1 MNFIEKI
8 SPLIQKYAPQYG
20 IRVCSPIIAQACL
33 ESAYGTSGLAKVHN
47 YFGLKYRAGRCPT
60 ACGTCY
66 KTGSEQRA
74 DGSYE
79 SSVMEWCKF
88 QNMESGVQGY
98 FDFINVARY
107 ANLKGVTDP
116 QEYLEKIKTDGY
128 ATSLKYVDNLM
139 AVIKKYDLT
148 KYDTI
153 GKVEEEKKGMK
164 ILLSVGHSILRT
176 GQCTS
181 ADGRPFGGVLE
192 YAYNKA
198 IVEDVAAYLHSV
210 GHTVDLLI
218 CPELRF
224 SKSSEEKSYK
234 LNYENAGNY
243 DLAAELH
250 LNASALHN
258 ARGCEVLYLSDAGKA
273 FARQIQTQ
281 LATVFK
287 DRGIQKRDNLYML
300 TKTKAPAVII
310 ESFFCDSSADCELA
324 EKTDVA
330 LLIAQ
335 GIHGGEIGARQDK
348 PVVTGMLYKVQA
360 GAFRRKENA
369 DRLVNELHGKG
380 IDAIVTTV
388 DMAGLIYRVQVGAYS
403 VKANAEAMQE
413 KMHNSGYNTCIV
425 AA

>member
-1 MNFIEKI
+1 MGFIETI
-8 SPLIQKYAPQYG
+8 APLIQKYAPQYG
-20 IRVCSPIIAQACL
+20 IKVCSPIIAQACL
-33 ESAYGTSGLAKVHN
+33 ESAYGTSGLAKVFN
-47 YFGLKYRAGRCPT
+47 YFGLKYRSGRCPT
-60 ACGTCY
+60 ACGVCY
-66 KTGSEQRA
+66 KTGSEQNG
-74 DGSYE
+74 DGSYT

-88 QNMESGVQGY
+88 PDADAGVQGY
-98 FDFINVARY
+98 FDFINMDRY

-116 QEYLEKIKTDGY
+116 REYLEKIKADGY

-148 KYDTI
+148 KYDVI
-153 GKVEEEKKGMK
+153 EQEKKKGMK

-181 ADGRPFGGVLE
+181 ADGRPFGGFLE

-198 IVEDVAAYLHSV
+198 IVEDVAEYLRSV

-234 LNYENAGNY
+234 LKYENAGNY
-243 DLAAELH
+243 DLVVELH
-250 LNASALHN
+250 LNASKLHN
-258 ARGCEVLYLSDAGKA
+258 IRGSEVQYHSDAGKV
-273 FARQIQTQ
+273 FADRIQAELTK
-281 LATVFK
+281 VFTDHK
-287 DRGIQKRDNLYML
+287 NDKRDNLYML
-300 TKTKAPAVII
+300 TKTKAPAVIV
-310 ESFFCDSSADCELA
+310 ESFFCDNAADCELA

-335 GIHGGEIGARQDK
+335 GIHGGEITAKQDK
-348 PVVTGMLYKVQA
+348 PVATGILYKVQA

-369 DRLVNELHGKG
+369 NRLLDELKGKG
-380 IDAIVTTV
+380 FDAIVTTV

-403 VKANAEAMQE
+403 IKANAEAMQN
-413 KMHNSGYNTCIV
+413 KMLAAGYNTFILQ
-425 AA
+425 A